1 MHQTPVVS
9 IAEIGQTLRRL
20 RKRQG
25 LTQVEAAGLTGV
37 GVRFMSELE
46 NGKPTVRL
54 DTVLK
59 VLDGYG
65 LQLQLVGSG
74 LEAEQ

>member
-1 MHQTPVVS
+1 MRQTPVTSV
-9 IAEIGQTLRRL
+9 AEIGQTLRRL

-46 NGKPTVRL
+46 NGKTTIRL
-54 DTVLK
+54 DTLFK

-65 LQLQLVGSG
+65 VQLQLVGYG
-74 LEAEQ
+74 LEADR